1 MSTYLKFLSKNKL
14 YAVIEALGLS
24 VALGFVILLASYA
37 RTEFSVGARQPLSKQ
52 LYAIGMGECIGMT
65 YGTAEEFFPSVPE
78 ITSWTRVGAYG
89 DADVIVND
97 DYYSAEAV
105 CVDTNFLQL
114 FDYTISG
121 CNRNCILAGL
131 NDVILSEK
139 FAHEAFGSSDPVGRT
154 IEVGKNKFTVTGVIQ
169 DFGPYDE
176 LEYYDIFLSIRQL
189 EDMVQRMDNFGMV
202 NTFVTLQDGASPD
215 AVAEKLLDK
224 YVDYWKDFYTRD
236 GSGGNFLWGST
247 LTRLDQLYFSKI
259 DIYSPLR
266 HGDRKI
272 VEVLLAVALIL
283 LISAIFNYINLTVA
297 QTGKRAKEMA
307 TRRLLGESSGS
318 IVCRYLMESFL
329 FTFVCMLFGALIAL
343 LFKGWIENL
352 LGTTIVLVPDAATI
366 AVGVIVLVLVS
377 VLSGILPAL
386 MVSRFKPI
394 AVVKGDFRF
403 RSKMVFSKVF
413 IVCQNII
420 STVLIAVAL
429 TMTLQM
435 RHLVSL
441 PVGYNTD
448 LLSVSSWA
456 LGYNNMAAQEA
467 LHQRLQALPQVETAA
482 MVAQTP
488 SSCGSNGVH
497 IEGEEMSWLQMP
509 GVDSTGFR
517 LLGFK
522 VIEQYSDPIDGTCWF
537 TEEAQRRYGIT
548 AENRTVGTNKYGEPQ
563 YECCGIIADFRARDP
578 LYKPMPDS
586 HRAVQNR
593 SDVCISHLLKVRGD
607 RAEALN
613 AVREAWRDV
622 AKEYIGV
629 PRETDIYY
637 IDDFLA
643 DSLTGTRNTM
653 KLVMTFMVL
662 AILISALGL
671 FAMSVYYTEQQARQI
686 ALRKIFGSGVK
697 AAAWKLSKSFILM
710 TAVAVVIA
718 VPVCIWSMRYYL
730 ADFYNAIAFPWWV
743 ILVAAALTFLISFV
757 SIISRTWSSAA
768 ENPVEVL
775 KQDQ

>member
-24 VALGFVILLASYA
+24 VALGFVILLTSYA

-52 LYAIGMGECIGMT
+52 IYAIGGGDCVGMT

-97 DYYSAEAV
+97 DYYAAEAV
-105 CVDTNFLQL
+105 CVDTNFLHF
-114 FDYTISG
+114 FDYRLSG
-121 CNRNCILAGL
+121 CDRNCILAGL

-139 FAHEAFGSSDPVGRT
+139 FAHKAFGNSDPVGRT
-154 IEVGKNKFTVTGVIQ
+154 IEIGKNRFTVTGVIQ
-169 DFGPYDE
+169 DFGPCDE
-176 LEYYDIFLSIRQL
+176 LTYYDIFLSIRQL
-189 EDMVQRMDNFGMV
+189 DGMVQRMDNFGMV

-224 YVDYWKDFYTRD
+224 YVDYWDFYTRD

-259 DIYSPLR
+259 EVSNLR

-329 FTFVCMLFGALIAL
+329 FTFVCMLFGVLVAL
-343 LFKGWIENL
+343 LFKGRIENL
-352 LGTTIVLVPDAATI
+352 LNTTIVLVPDVATI

-377 VLSGILPAL
+377 VLSGLLPAL

-467 LHQRLQALPQVETAA
+467 LHQRLQALPQVETAV
-482 MVAQTP
+482 MVAQP
-488 SSCGSNGVH
+488 PYSCGSSGVH
-497 IEGEEMSWLQMP
+497 IDGEEMSWLQIP
-509 GVDSTGFR
+509 AVDSTGFR

-593 SDVCISHLLKVRGD
+593 TNVCFTHLLKVRGD

-613 AVREAWRDV
+613 AVRKVWCDV

-629 PRETDIYY
+629 PRETGIHYLDDI
-637 IDDFLA
+637 LT

-686 ALRKIFGSGVK
+686 ALRKIFGSGVRS
-697 AAAWKLSKSFILM
+697 AAWKLSKSFILM

-718 VPVCIWSMRYYL
+718 VPACIWSMRYYL

-743 ILVAAALTFLISFV
+743 IIVAAALTFLISFV

>member
-1 MSTYLKFLSKNKL
+1 
-14 YAVIEALGLS
+14 
-24 VALGFVILLASYA
+24 
-37 RTEFSVGARQPLSKQ
+37 
-52 LYAIGMGECIGMT
+52 
-65 YGTAEEFFPSVPE
+65 
-78 ITSWTRVGAYG
+78 
-89 DADVIVND
+89 
-97 DYYSAEAV
+97 
-105 CVDTNFLQL
+105 
-114 FDYTISG
+114 
-121 CNRNCILAGL
+121 
-131 NDVILSEK
+131 
-139 FAHEAFGSSDPVGRT
+139 
-154 IEVGKNKFTVTGVIQ
+154 
-169 DFGPYDE
+169 
-176 LEYYDIFLSIRQL
+176 
-189 EDMVQRMDNFGMV
+189 
-202 NTFVTLQDGASPD
+202 
-215 AVAEKLLDK
+215 
-224 YVDYWKDFYTRD
+224 
-236 GSGGNFLWGST
+236 
-247 LTRLDQLYFSKI
+247 
-259 DIYSPLR
+259 
-266 HGDRKI
+266 
-272 VEVLLAVALIL
+272 
-283 LISAIFNYINLTVA
+283 
-297 QTGKRAKEMA
+297 
-307 TRRLLGESSGS
+307 
-318 IVCRYLMESFL
+318 
-329 FTFVCMLFGALIAL
+329 
-343 LFKGWIENL
+343 
-352 LGTTIVLVPDAATI
+352 
-366 AVGVIVLVLVS
+366 
-377 VLSGILPAL
+377 

-420 STVLIAVAL
+420 SMVLVAVAL

-441 PVGYNTD
+441 PAGYNTD

-456 LGYNNMAAQEA
+456 LGYKNMAAQEA
-467 LHQRLQALPQVETAA
+467 LHQRLQALPQVETAVMA
-482 MVAQTP
+482 VQLP
-488 SSCGSNGVH
+488 FSCGSNGVH
-497 IEGEEMSWLQMP
+497 IEGEEMSWLQLP
-509 GVDSTGFR
+509 AVDSAAFR

-522 VIEQYSDPIDGTCWF
+522 VIEQYSDPIEWTCWF

-593 SDVCISHLLKVRGD
+593 SDVCMNHLLKVRGD

-613 AVREAWRDV
+613 AVRGAWRDV

-653 KLVMTFMVL
+653 KLVMTCMVL

-671 FAMSVYYTEQQARQI
+671 FAMSVYYTEQQSRQI

-697 AAAWKLSKSFILM
+697 SAAWKLSKSFMLM

-718 VPVCIWSMRYYL
+718 IPVCIWSMRYYL

-743 ILVAAALTFLISFV
+743 IIVAAALTFLISFA

-775 KQDQ
+775 KQEN

>member
-52 LYAIGMGECIGMT
+52 LYAIGTGEFIGMT

-89 DADVIVND
+89 DADVIVDD
-97 DYYSAEAV
+97 DYYAAEAV

-114 FDYTISG
+114 FDYTLSG
-121 CNRNCILAGL
+121 CDKNCILAGL

-139 FAHEAFGSSDPVGRT
+139 FAHKAFGSSDPVGRT
-154 IEVGKNKFTVTGVIQ
+154 IKIGKNKFTVTGVIQ

-224 YVDYWKDFYTRD
+224 YMDYWEDFYTRD
-236 GSGGNFLWGST
+236 GSGGNFIWGST
-247 LTRLDQLYFSKI
+247 LTRLDQLYYSKI
-259 DIYSPLR
+259 DVYSPLR

-329 FTFVCMLFGALIAL
+329 FTFVCMLLGVLVAL
-343 LFKGWIENL
+343 LFKDWIENL

-366 AVGVIVLVLVS
+366 AAGVIVLVLVS
-377 VLSGILPAL
+377 VLSGLLPAL

-467 LHQRLQALPQVETAA
+467 LHQRLQALPQVETAV
-482 MVAQTP
+482 MVAQP
-488 SSCGSNGVH
+488 PYSCGSSGVH
-497 IEGEEMSWLQMP
+497 IDGEEMSWLQIP
-509 GVDSTGFR
+509 AVDSTGFR

-671 FAMSVYYTEQQARQI
+671 FAMSVYYTELQARQI
-686 ALRKIFGSGVK
+686 ALWKIFGSGVK
-697 AAAWKLSKSFILM
+697 SAAWKLSKSFMLM

-718 VPVCIWSMRYYL
+718 VPACIWSMRYYL

-743 ILVAAALTFLISFV
+743 IIVAAALTFLISFA

-775 KQDQ
+775 KLDQ

>member
-14 YAVIEALGLS
+14 YTVIEALGLS
-24 VALGFVILLASYA
+24 VALGFVILLTSYA
-37 RTEFSVGARQPLSKQ
+37 RTEFSVGARQPRAKQ
-52 LYAIGMGECIGMT
+52 IYAIGGGDCVGMT
-65 YGTAEEFFPSVPE
+65 LCTGDEFFPSMPE
-78 ITSWTRVGAYG
+78 IASWTRIGDLGDKDVTVGE
-89 DADVIVND
+89 
-97 DYYSAEAV
+97 DYYPAV
-105 CVDTNFLQL
+105 ACAIDTNFLKL
-114 FDYTISG
+114 FDYGLDG
-121 CNRNCILAGL
+121 CDRNHILA
-131 NDVILSEK
+131 NTDEVILSEK
-139 FAHEAFGSSDPVGRT
+139 YARKVFGSEDPVGKTLT
-154 IEVGKNKFTVTGVIQ
+154 IAGDKLTVVGTME
-169 DFGPYDE
+169 DFGAFDE
-176 LEYYDIFLSIRQL
+176 FCYYDIFLSAKKL
-189 EDMVQRMDNFGMV
+189 AEVNEPMDNFGNV
-202 NTFVTLQDGASPD
+202 QTFVTLADGVSPD
-215 AVAEKLLDK
+215 AVREKLLDK
-224 YVDYWKDFYTRD
+224 YMGYWKEFYTRNGDD
-236 GSGGNFLWGST
+236 GGFLWGSS
-247 LTRLDQLYFSKI
+247 LTRLDKLYFSELES
-259 DIYSPLR
+259 YRPLR
-266 HGDRKI
+266 KGDKRT
-272 VEVLLAVALIL
+272 VEVLLLVAMIL
-283 LISAIFNYINLTVA
+283 LVSAIFNYINLTVA

-307 TRRLLGESSGS
+307 TRRLLGESSAG
-318 IVCRYLMESFL
+318 IVTRYLTESFL
-329 FTFVCMLFGALIAL
+329 FTAVCMAIGVLVAFA
-343 LFKGWIENL
+343 FKGWFDRILSTEIVIASDM
-352 LGTTIVLVPDAATI
+352 GTIIGALAVLV
-366 AVGVIVLVLVS
+366 IVSLI
-377 VLSGILPAL
+377 SGLLPAL
-386 MVSRFKPI
+386 MVSRFQPI
-394 AVVKGDFRF
+394 SVVKGDFRF

-420 STVLIAVAL
+420 SMVLVAVAL

-467 LHQRLQALPQVETAA
+467 LHQRLQALPQVETAVMA
-482 MVAQTP
+482 VQLP
-488 SSCGSNGVH
+488 LSCGSNGVH
-497 IEGEEMSWLQMP
+497 IEGEEMSWLQLP
-509 GVDSTGFR
+509 AFDSTAFR
-517 LLGFK
+517 LLGFN
-522 VIEQYSDPIDGTCWF
+522 VIEQYSDPIEGTCWF

-548 AENRTVGTNKYGEPQ
+548 AGNRTVGTNKDGEPQ
-563 YECCGIIADFRARDP
+563 YECCGIIADFRARGP
-578 LYKPMPDS
+578 LYKPKPDS

-593 SDVCISHLLKVRGD
+593 SDVCSNHLLKVRGD

-613 AVREAWRDV
+613 AVREVWRDV

-671 FAMSVYYTEQQARQI
+671 FAMSVYYTEQQSRQI

-718 VPVCIWSMRYYL
+718 IPVCIWSMRYYL

-775 KQDQ
+775 KQEN

>member
-14 YAVIEALGLS
+14 YTVIEALGLS
-24 VALGFVILLASYA
+24 VALGFVILLTSYA

-52 LYAIGMGECIGMT
+52 IYAIGGGDFVGMT
-65 YGTAEEFFPSVPE
+65 LCTGDEFFPSMPE
-78 ITSWTRVGAYG
+78 IASWTRIGDLGDKDVTVGE
-89 DADVIVND
+89 
-97 DYYSAEAV
+97 DYYPAV
-105 CVDTNFLQL
+105 ACAIDTNFLKL
-114 FDYTISG
+114 FDYGLDG
-121 CNRNCILAGL
+121 CDRNHILA
-131 NDVILSEK
+131 NTDEVILSEK
-139 FAHEAFGSSDPVGRT
+139 YARKVFGSEDPVGKTLT
-154 IEVGKNKFTVTGVIQ
+154 IAGDKLTVVGTME
-169 DFGPYDE
+169 DFGAFDE
-176 LEYYDIFLSIRQL
+176 FCYYDIFLSAKKL
-189 EDMVQRMDNFGMV
+189 AEVNAPMDNFGNV
-202 NTFVTLQDGASPD
+202 QTFVTLADGVSPD
-215 AVAEKLLDK
+215 AVREKLLDK
-224 YVDYWKDFYTRD
+224 YMGYWKEFYTRNGDD
-236 GSGGNFLWGST
+236 GGFLWGSS
-247 LTRLDQLYFSKI
+247 LTRLDKLYFSELES
-259 DIYSPLR
+259 YRPLR
-266 HGDRKI
+266 KGDKRT
-272 VEVLLAVALIL
+272 VEVLLLVAMIL
-283 LISAIFNYINLTVA
+283 LVSAIFNYINLTVA

-307 TRRLLGESSGS
+307 TRRLLGESSAG
-318 IVCRYLMESFL
+318 IVTRYLTESFL
-329 FTFVCMLFGALIAL
+329 FTAVCMAIGVLVAFA
-343 LFKGWIENL
+343 FKGWFDRILSTEIVIASDM
-352 LGTTIVLVPDAATI
+352 GTIIGALAVLV
-366 AVGVIVLVLVS
+366 IVSLI
-377 VLSGILPAL
+377 SGLLPAF

-420 STVLIAVAL
+420 SMVLVAVAL

-467 LHQRLQALPQVETAA
+467 LHQRLQALPQVETAVMA
-482 MVAQTP
+482 VQLP
-488 SSCGSNGVH
+488 LSCGSNGVH
-497 IEGEEMSWLQMP
+497 IEGEEMSWLQLP
-509 GVDSTGFR
+509 AFDSTAFR
-517 LLGFK
+517 LLGFN
-522 VIEQYSDPIDGTCWF
+522 VIEQYSDPIEGTCWF

-548 AENRTVGTNKYGEPQ
+548 AGNRTVGTNKDGEPQ
-563 YECCGIIADFRARDP
+563 YECCGIIADFRARGP
-578 LYKPMPDS
+578 LYKPKPDS

-593 SDVCISHLLKVRGD
+593 SDVCMNHLLKVRGD

-671 FAMSVYYTEQQARQI
+671 FAMSVYYTEQQSRQI
-686 ALRKIFGSGVK
+686 ALRKIFGSGVN

-718 VPVCIWSMRYYL
+718 IPVCIWSMRYYL

-775 KQDQ
+775 KQEN

>member
-1 MSTYLKFLSKNKL
+1 M
-14 YAVIEALGLS
+14 
-24 VALGFVILLASYA
+24 
-37 RTEFSVGARQPLSKQ
+37 
-52 LYAIGMGECIGMT
+52 
-65 YGTAEEFFPSVPE
+65 
-78 ITSWTRVGAYG
+78 
-89 DADVIVND
+89 
-97 DYYSAEAV
+97 
-105 CVDTNFLQL
+105 
-114 FDYTISG
+114 
-121 CNRNCILAGL
+121 
-131 NDVILSEK
+131 
-139 FAHEAFGSSDPVGRT
+139 
-154 IEVGKNKFTVTGVIQ
+154 
-169 DFGPYDE
+169 
-176 LEYYDIFLSIRQL
+176 
-189 EDMVQRMDNFGMV
+189 
-202 NTFVTLQDGASPD
+202 
-215 AVAEKLLDK
+215 
-224 YVDYWKDFYTRD
+224 
-236 GSGGNFLWGST
+236 
-247 LTRLDQLYFSKI
+247 
-259 DIYSPLR
+259 
-266 HGDRKI
+266 
-272 VEVLLAVALIL
+272 
-283 LISAIFNYINLTVA
+283 
-297 QTGKRAKEMA
+297 
-307 TRRLLGESSGS
+307 
-318 IVCRYLMESFL
+318 
-329 FTFVCMLFGALIAL
+329 
-343 LFKGWIENL
+343 
-352 LGTTIVLVPDAATI
+352 ATI

-377 VLSGILPAL
+377 VLSGLLPAL

-467 LHQRLQALPQVETAA
+467 LHQRLQALPQVETAV
-482 MVAQTP
+482 MVAQP
-488 SSCGSNGVH
+488 PYSCGSSGVH
-497 IEGEEMSWLQMP
+497 IDGEEMSWLQIP
-509 GVDSTGFR
+509 AVDSTGFR

-593 SDVCISHLLKVRGD
+593 TNVCFTHLLKVRGD

-613 AVREAWRDV
+613 AVRKVWCDV

-629 PRETDIYY
+629 PRETGIYY
-637 IDDFLA
+637 LDDILT

-686 ALRKIFGSGVK
+686 ALRKIFGSGVRS
-697 AAAWKLSKSFILM
+697 AAWKLSKSFILM
-710 TAVAVVIA
+710 TAIAVVIA
-718 VPVCIWSMRYYL
+718 VPACIWSMRYYL
-730 ADFYNAIAFPWWV
+730 DDFYNAIAFPWWV
-743 ILVAAALTFLISFV
+743 IIVAAALTFLISFV
-757 SIISRTWSSAA
+757 SIISRTWSSAE

>member
-1 MSTYLKFLSKNKL
+1 MNTYFKFLSKNKL
-14 YAVIEALGLS
+14 YAAIEAFGLS
-24 VALGFVILLASYA
+24 VALGFIILLASYA
-37 RTEFSVGARQPLSKQ
+37 RTEFSVGARQPLSRQ
-52 LYAIGMGECIGMT
+52 LYAVGMGNCVGMT

-78 ITSWTRVGAYG
+78 ITSWTRMGVYG
-89 DADVIVND
+89 DADVIVNE
-97 DYYSAEAV
+97 DYYAAKAV

-114 FDYTISG
+114 FDYRLSG
-121 CNRNCILAGL
+121 CDRNCILSGR

-139 FAHEAFGSSDPVGRT
+139 FAHKAFGSSDPVGRS
-154 IEVGKNKFTVTGVIQ
+154 IEIGRDKFTVTGVIQ

-176 LEYYDIFLSIRQL
+176 FEYYDIFLSIRQL
-189 EDMVQRMDNFGMV
+189 DGKVQRMDNFGMV
-202 NTFVTLQDGASPD
+202 NTFVALQDGASPD

-224 YVDYWKDFYTRD
+224 YLDYWKDFYTRD
-236 GSGGNFLWGST
+236 GSSGNFLWGST
-247 LTRLDQLYFSKI
+247 LTRFDKLYFSKI

-266 HGDRKI
+266 HGDKKI

-318 IVCRYLMESFL
+318 IVRRYLAESFI
-329 FTFVCMLFGALIAL
+329 FTSVCALLGVLVAL
-343 LFKGWIENL
+343 LFKGWMEKILSTE
-352 LGTTIVLVPDAATI
+352 IILVQDAATI
-366 AVGVIVLVLVS
+366 AAGIAVLVAVS
-377 VLSGILPAL
+377 VLSGLLPAL

-448 LLSVSSWA
+448 LLSVKSFA

-467 LHQRLQALPQVETAA
+467 LHQRLQGLPQVETAA
-482 MVAQTP
+482 MAVQLP
-488 SSCGSNGVH
+488 FSCGSNGVH
-497 IEGEEMSWLQMP
+497 IEGEGMSWLQMSS
-509 GVDSTGFR
+509 VDSTAFR
-517 LLGFK
+517 LLGFR
-522 VIEQYSDPIDGTCWF
+522 VIEQYSDPIAGTCWF
-537 TEEAQRRYGIT
+537 TEEAKRRYGIT

-563 YECCGIIADFRARDP
+563 YECCGIISDFRARDP

-586 HRAVQNR
+586 HCAVRNYP
-593 SDVCISHLLKVRGD
+593 DVCFCHLLKIDGD
-607 RAEALN
+607 RKEALN
-613 AVREAWRDV
+613 AVRNVWYEV

-643 DSLTGTRNTM
+643 DSLTGTRNSM

-671 FAMSVYYTEQQARQI
+671 FAMSVYYTDQQARQI
-686 ALRKIFGSGVK
+686 ALRKIFGSDVASAVWRLSSSFLWM
-697 AAAWKLSKSFILM
+697 AAA
-710 TAVAVVIA
+710 AVVIA
-718 VPVCIWSMRYYL
+718 APLCYIAIRYYL
-730 ADFYNAIAFPWWV
+730 SEFYNAIAIPLWV
-743 ILVAAALTFLISFV
+743 IPAAAALTFLVAFV
-757 SIISRTWSSAA
+757 SIISRTWHSAS
-768 ENPVEVL
+768 ENPVDTL
-775 KQDQ
+775 KQD

>member
-24 VALGFVILLASYA
+24 VALGFVILLAFYA

-52 LYAIGMGECIGMT
+52 LYAIGTGECIGMT

-89 DADVIVND
+89 DADVIVDD
-97 DYYSAEAV
+97 DYYAAEAV

-114 FDYTISG
+114 FDYTLSG
-121 CNRNCILAGL
+121 CDKNCILAGL

-139 FAHEAFGSSDPVGRT
+139 FAHKTFGTSDPVGRT
-154 IEVGKNKFTVTGVIQ
+154 IEIGKNKFTVTGVIQ

-224 YVDYWKDFYTRD
+224 YMDYWEDFYTRD
-236 GSGGNFLWGST
+236 GSGGNFIWGST

-259 DIYSPLR
+259 DVYSPLR

-329 FTFVCMLFGALIAL
+329 FTFVCMLFGVLVAL
-343 LFKGWIENL
+343 LFKGRIENL
-352 LGTTIVLVPDAATI
+352 LGTTIVLVPDVATI

-377 VLSGILPAL
+377 VLSGLLPAL

-467 LHQRLQALPQVETAA
+467 LHQRLQALPQVETAV
-482 MVAQTP
+482 MAQP
-488 SSCGSNGVH
+488 PYSCGSSGVH
-497 IEGEEMSWLQMP
+497 IDGEEMSWLQIP
-509 GVDSTGFR
+509 AVDSTGFR

-593 SDVCISHLLKVRGD
+593 TNVCFTHLLKVRGD

-613 AVREAWRDV
+613 AVRKVWCDV

-629 PRETDIYY
+629 PRETGIYY
-637 IDDFLA
+637 LDDILT

-686 ALRKIFGSGVK
+686 ALRKIFGSGVRS
-697 AAAWKLSKSFILM
+697 AAWKLSKSFILM
-710 TAVAVVIA
+710 TSVAVVIA
-718 VPVCIWSMRYYL
+718 VPACIWSMRYYL

-743 ILVAAALTFLISFV
+743 IIVAATLTFLISFA